1 MWPSS
6 PSGARRHVI
15 ADAPSVA
22 VIKALVSPVLVDA
35 RSFNA
40 RIDLLTQLATGRKAQ
55 LVDQTLAFA
64 EGIRLASS
72 VH

>member
-1 MWPSS
+1 
-6 PSGARRHVI
+6 
-15 ADAPSVA
+15 
-22 VIKALVSPVLVDA
+22 VLVDA